1 MKDLPRKTAS
11 DKVLHDKAFTIAK
24 TQYDDYQMGL
34 ASMVYNFFFDKKS
47 SDGAATHGSSEM
59 TAMRDTQDKSAIE
72 NKTMPNQE

>member
-1 MKDLPRKTAS
+1 MTIIKG
-11 DKVLHDKAFTIAK
+11 VLLQWFTI
-24 TQYDDYQMGL
+24 
-34 ASMVYNFFFDKKS
+34 FFDKKS